1 MLQITKYLQDF
12 HNNKYTRVMFI
23 LLIKRLTTGFLTIEY
38 VEISKKILHV
48 IIIISPSNNTVA
60 KILETITDY
69 YVNRKT
75 SIYPR

>member
-1 MLQITKYLQDF
+1 MLQITKYLQGF

-38 VEISKKILHV
+38 VEISKKILHF

-60 KILETITDY
+60 KIL
-69 YVNRKT
+69 
-75 SIYPR
+75 